1 MSKANTATNIF
12 LNLEKRNYSKKLV
25 SKFNLQNG
33 SVLTNQFDILEE
45 QSKFYQS
52 LSNSQ
57 KSNSAD
63 EPDDVFFNPRN
74 ISTLSDNDQALCEG
88 LIAENEAFKAL
99 KEFAVAKSPGTDG
112 LTTEFFKYFWPEL
125 KTLIVGSFNYAFP
138 NGSVLVDIPTTRH
151 NFSYSQKKQR

>member
-1 MSKANTATNIF
+1 MALKTRGTILRSRTRWHEQGERSNKYF

-25 SKFNLQNG
+25 SKLKLQNG

-52 LSNSQ
+52 LYNSQ
-57 KSNSAD
+57 RSDSAD
-63 EPDDVFFNPRN
+63 EPDDDVFFNPRN

-88 LIAENEAFKAL
+88 LITENEAFKAL
-99 KEFAVAKSPGTDG
+99 KEFAVVKSPGTDG

-125 KTLIVGSFNYAFP
+125 KTLIVGSFNYPLP
-138 NGSVLVDIPTTRH
+138 NQTL
-151 NFSYSQKKQR
+151 F